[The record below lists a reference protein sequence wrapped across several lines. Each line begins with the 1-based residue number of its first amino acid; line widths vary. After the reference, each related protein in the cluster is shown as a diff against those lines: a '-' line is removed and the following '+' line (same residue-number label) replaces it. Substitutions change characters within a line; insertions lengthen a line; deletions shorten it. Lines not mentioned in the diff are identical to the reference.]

1 MKYVLIIPILLLLLA
16 CNKEN
21 SQADKDDQI
30 INDYLSQNSIEAT
43 KHSSGLYYTIT
54 TEGSGSHP
62 TATSTVEVRYT
73 GYLTDN
79 TVFDQTDG
87 NTTATFNLQG
97 LITGWQIG
105 IPLLKVGGKGTFF
118 LPSALGYGSQSTG
131 NIPGNSVLI
140 FDIELVNIQ

>member
-1 MKYVLIIPILLLLLA
+1 MLS
-16 CNKEN
+16 CEKEN
-21 SQADKDDQI
+21 SQAHKDDQI
-30 INDYLSQNSIEAT
+30 IQDYLTDNNIDAT

-62 TATSTVEVRYT
+62 TATATVVVRYS

-79 TVFDQTDG
+79 SVFDQTEG
-87 NTTATFNLQG
+87 NATATFNLQG

-105 IPLLKVGGKGTFF
+105 IPLLKVGGEGTFF

-131 NIPGNSVLI
+131 NIPANSVLI